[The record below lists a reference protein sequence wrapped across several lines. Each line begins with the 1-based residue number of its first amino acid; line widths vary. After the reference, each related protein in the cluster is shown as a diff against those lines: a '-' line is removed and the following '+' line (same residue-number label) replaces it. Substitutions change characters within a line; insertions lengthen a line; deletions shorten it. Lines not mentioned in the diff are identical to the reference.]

1 VLDAKEAAR
10 VRKATAQRERDLTY
24 AEQRQERMFDRF
36 EHPAVV
42 ENEKLV
48 SLRGKLA
55 EAREELI
62 LAEVEVEVAVT
73 TVEVYKMLSQSQ

>member
-1 VLDAKEAAR
+1 MIGLSQPCGKDCIREQGSTGAK
-10 VRKATAQRERDLTY
+10 DGLG
-24 AEQRQERMFDRF
+24 MFWCVKYIN
-36 EHPAVV
+36 A
-42 ENEKLV
+42 LV

-73 TVEVYKMLSQSQ
+73 TVEMYKMLSQSQ